1 MPTQRARDRAV
12 RVFNAY
18 WFALC
23 RAWVRFG
30 RAGLAVGLV
39 VYVAVLLL
47 VGLVMGGAALWTV
60 VTTRG
65 ADRPWP

>member
-1 MPTQRARDRAV
+1 LPMESVSDGAV
-12 RVFNAY
+12 RLVNLVA
-18 WFALC
+18 FALL
-23 RAWVRFG
+23 RAWLRFG
-30 RAGLAVGLV
+30 RAGLTVGLV
-39 VYVAVLLL
+39 VYVVVLVA